1 MSKIKFHHFLKSDNT
16 TTNKALIPAYQIG
29 GEVYD
34 DIDLELTIIN
44 DDIQIDIHNKQSLI
58 GPFFSATDADSVEN
72 ELRKIADFNSSYEFA
87 DFTDIN
93 DGSELILIGDKQS
106 SVATMISSQQNLNNI
121 NNVMTALKNHK

>member
-1 MSKIKFHHFLKSDNT
+1 MSKIKFIHFLKSDNT

-44 DDIQIDIHNKQSLI
+44 DDIQIDIHNKQSMI
-58 GPFFSATDADSVEN
+58 DPFFSSADADDMEN
-72 ELRKIADFNSSYEFA
+72 ELRRIAEFDSIYEFV
-87 DFTDIN
+87 DFKDIN
-93 DGSELILIGDKQS
+93 DGSELTLIGDKKS
-106 SVATMISSQQNLNNI
+106 SVATMMSSQQNLNNI